1 PAPRKRPKSS
11 YIRFAADQPNER
23 WQADFTHWWLADQTH
38 VEILDWL
45 DDHSRYALSVTA
57 HRRVTGAIVV
67 TTFQQTAAQ
76 HGLPASV
83 LTDNGMVYTTRFAG
97 GRGGRNHLETLLVD
111 LEIEQK
117 HSRPNHPTTCGKV
130 ERFQQ
135 TLQRWLTARG
145 PIDTTEH
152 LQHHIDLFVATYTV
166 DRPHRALRTTPAVTY
181 NLLPK
186 ATPSAASAGTH
197 HRVRHDRVDK
207 TGALSLRRAG

>member
-1 PAPRKRPKSS
+1 M
-11 YIRFAADQPNER
+11 
-23 WQADFTHWWLADQTH
+23 
-38 VEILDWL
+38 
-45 DDHSRYALSVTA
+45 
-57 HRRVTGAIVV
+57 
-67 TTFQQTAAQ
+67 
-76 HGLPASV
+76 

-152 LQHHIDLFVATYTV
+152 LQHHIDLFVATYNV

-207 TGALSLRRAG
+207 TGALSLRRAGRMHHIGIGRAHAGKTVLMLIDDVDIRVIDTTTGEILRQLILDPTRDYQPRQK